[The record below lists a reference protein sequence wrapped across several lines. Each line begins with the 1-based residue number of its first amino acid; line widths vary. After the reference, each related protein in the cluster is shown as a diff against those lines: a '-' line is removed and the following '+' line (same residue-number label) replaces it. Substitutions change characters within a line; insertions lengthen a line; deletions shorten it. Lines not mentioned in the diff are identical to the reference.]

1 MIESDS
7 ETDGP
12 PALLELPHGGRLAY
26 RRIAAPPGAS
36 ARPGIVFLGGF
47 ASDMGGTKATALAA
61 HCRARGLALLR
72 FDYRGHGASSG
83 RFADGTIGAWR
94 EDALAALD
102 GLTQGPQILVGSSMG
117 GWIMLLL
124 AIARPER
131 VAGLVG
137 IASAPDFTE
146 RLVRPALAPAQA
158 ALLAER
164 GRLEVPS
171 EYGPP
176 LVITAALLEE
186 GRRHLLLDRP
196 LPFRGPVRLL
206 HGLADR
212 DVPWTLSQA
221 ILERL
226 AGEDLVLT
234 LIKDGDH
241 RLSRPQDL
249 ARILAAVD
257 ELAGAP
263 APGAG

>member
-83 RFADGTIGAWR
+83 RFADGTIGAWC

-146 RLVRPALAPAQA
+146 RLVRPVLTPAQA

-164 GRLEVPS
+164 GRIEVPS

-186 GRRHLLLDRP
+186 GRRHGLLDRP
-196 LPFRGPVRLL
+196 LPFGAPVRLL

-226 AGEDLVLT
+226 DGDDVVLT

-249 ARILAAVD
+249 ARLLAAVD
-257 ELAGAP
+257 ELAG
-263 APGAG
+263 